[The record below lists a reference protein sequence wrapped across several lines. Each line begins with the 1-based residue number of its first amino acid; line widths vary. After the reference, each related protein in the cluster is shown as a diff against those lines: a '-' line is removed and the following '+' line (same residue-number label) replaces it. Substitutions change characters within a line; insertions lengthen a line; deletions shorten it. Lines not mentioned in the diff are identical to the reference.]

1 MKAKKKR
8 DNTFIAKVIV
18 IVLIAA
24 VVITYSV
31 SFVMYLF

>member
-1 MKAKKKR
+1 MKRWDKKFWAKL
-8 DNTFIAKVIV
+8 IV
-18 IVLIAA
+18 ILLIAA